1 MPKDEEED
9 TPRTK
14 ARIDALKKQKGMKVE
29 EESSTKPFS
38 AAVFGRPGGER
49 LAATGPVAGLPISIQ
64 RAFRIK
70 LLSIL
75 LMQLLISLGVGF
87 ALRLTTDVDPSAMNR
102 TAVAN
107 NLEQHT
113 DSTWLAKLFPPL
125 QVHVLIFALVMI
137 VSLPALGYIKDR
149 HPWNLIATTIWSI
162 LWGVFMAASQLPG
175 APVRSQS
182 LFVIMGSATLGVFV
196 LLLCSQLTTRNAL
209 GDEDLWSFK
218 ASGTLAWII
227 MVAASFAFYSQ
238 TGHLYENTITFAAVA
253 TPLPRRSTLDR
264 PPCRST
270 HAPSRSCICGRR

>member
-29 EESSTKPFS
+29 EEGSTTQFS
-38 AAVFGRPGGER
+38 AAAFGRPGGER

-227 MVAASFAFYSQ
+227 MVAASFVFYSQ

-253 TPLPRRSTLDR
+253 TPLPRRSTLGR